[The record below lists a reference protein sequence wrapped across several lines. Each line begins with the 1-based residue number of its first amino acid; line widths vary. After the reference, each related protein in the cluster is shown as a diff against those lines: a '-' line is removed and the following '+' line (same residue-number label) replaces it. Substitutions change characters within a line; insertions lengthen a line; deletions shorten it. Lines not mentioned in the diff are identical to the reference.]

1 MAPLNHFEISGP
13 ELVESNPEVVALFDQ
28 IGWGSFFKGFS
39 GHHVGITRQ
48 FALSLKNDATQ
59 IGDFRLVLNED
70 IIAEATKLPQV
81 GEHWFKG

>member
-1 MAPLNHFEISGP
+1 MAPLNCFEISGP

-48 FALSLKNDATQ
+48 FA
-59 IGDFRLVLNED
+59 F
-70 IIAEATKLPQV
+70 
-81 GEHWFKG
+81 